1 MATVAPTIK
10 SVSFDKPSYAPG
22 DKITVKVEYS
32 GGASERVVNFTG
44 SAVDAATN
52 EKGELNGSFTIM
64 QADPTQLLGND
75 SEGRSWT
82 LESNE
87 SGVAV
92 FSSIA

>member
-1 MATVAPTIK
+1 MATVAPAIK

-22 DKITVKVEYS
+22 DKITVTVEYS

-44 SAVDAATN
+44 QATDVATN

-64 QADPTQLLGND
+64 QSDPTQLLGSD
-75 SEGRSWT
+75 SENRSWT

-87 SGVAV
+87 NGVAV